1 MTGILQNTNAQ
12 IFFLTRSGLEF
23 QPILGLKNSL
33 CQMASS
39 FCQSNKKMLVYI
51 KFGNKIRDAIS
62 RKRHIEDINQR
73 LFYVSAIIFAA

>member
-1 MTGILQNTNAQ
+1 MWKNPNGCKNMTGILQNTNAQ

-39 FCQSNKKMLVYI
+39 FCQSNK
-51 KFGNKIRDAIS
+51 
-62 RKRHIEDINQR
+62 
-73 LFYVSAIIFAA
+73 